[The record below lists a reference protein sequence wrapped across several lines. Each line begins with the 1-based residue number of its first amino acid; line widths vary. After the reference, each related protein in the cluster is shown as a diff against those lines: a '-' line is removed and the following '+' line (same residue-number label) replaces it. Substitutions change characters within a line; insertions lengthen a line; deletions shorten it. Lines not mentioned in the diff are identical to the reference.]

1 MIRAGIILMM
11 LLLSSCDRNDAPVSP
26 AAPVTPKDSVITT
39 AFPPKFVSVNYI
51 ELDKIERISKFRS
64 GIGHDYRDDAESC
77 RSMKHYYQPLSNV
90 NWGSVKIFSP
100 VTGTVS
106 RTIEEWAGTQVWIT
120 PKDYPAFTF
129 IIFHIAGLKPFA
141 VGDTMI
147 AGAQIGTH
155 IGSQTMSDIA
165 VAYSAG
171 GKWKLISFAEV
182 MTDSLFARYQA
193 RGVAARDSLII
204 SKTARDAD
212 PLGCSGDTFGSSGTL
227 PNWVVLK

>member
-1 MIRAGIILMM
+1 MIRAGIIVMM

-26 AAPVTPKDSVITT
+26 ATPVVVKDSVITLP
-39 AFPPKFVSVNYI
+39 FPPKFVSTNYI
-51 ELDKIERISKFRS
+51 ELEKIERISRFRS

-77 RSMKHYYQPLSNV
+77 RSMKHYYQPLSSV
-90 NWGSVKIFSP
+90 TWGNVKIYSP
-100 VTGTVS
+100 VTGTVT
-106 RTIEEWAGTQVWIT
+106 RTMEEWAGTQVWIT
-120 PKDYPAFTF
+120 PKDYPAFTLM
-129 IIFHIAGLKPFA
+129 IFHVAGLKPFA
-141 VGDTMI
+141 VGDTVI

-165 VAYSAG
+165 VGYSGG
-171 GKWKLISFAEV
+171 GKWKLLSYCDV

-204 SKTARDAD
+204 SKAARDAD

-227 PNWVVLK
+227 QNWVVLK